1 MAGPKKGRW
10 LALWKKLRYY
20 IAATAVLVGAGIGFF
35 LFLRRILLV
44 NYQGLETLLAQNY
57 AAEVEGDLDIYK
69 ALIEM
74 ASDGVDARIEEGA
87 SAGELERWIGR
98 YSDRLQKIFGEDMVD
113 VYAVYDR
120 QILAANPW
128 EGDASYDYAS
138 TEWYQQAMAAGGEPI
153 ITDVYTDVI
162 YGRDVLTVAQQ
173 CVHSDTVVA
182 FDVFPENLAIDL
194 GQVEL
199 PEGASIFLCDGRRQV
214 LYARTDLDM
223 DDPAFPAYIA
233 SLQEGPRRA
242 VLRATTTLL
251 MTSTGCAAAHA
262 PGSPMGGWCSS
273 LCRWSGCCPS
283 CTCSPCCTGSFWRPG
298 ARGLRP
304 SSGAT
309 CGWTRW
315 WNAASRRSR
324 C

>member
-87 SAGELERWIGR
+87 SAGKLERWIGR

-138 TEWYQQAMAAGGEPI
+138 LDGVVSAGHG
-153 ITDVYTDVI
+153 
-162 YGRDVLTVAQQ
+162 G
-173 CVHSDTVVA
+173 
-182 FDVFPENLAIDL
+182 
-194 GQVEL
+194 
-199 PEGASIFLCDGRRQV
+199 GRRAHHHRR
-214 LYARTDLDM
+214 LHRCDL
-223 DDPAFPAYIA
+223 
-233 SLQEGPRRA
+233 
-242 VLRATTTLL
+242 
-251 MTSTGCAAAHA
+251 
-262 PGSPMGGWCSS
+262 
-273 LCRWSGCCPS
+273 
-283 CTCSPCCTGSFWRPG
+283 RPG
-298 ARGLRP
+298 RADGGPAVRPQRYRGGL
-304 SSGAT
+304 
-309 CGWTRW
+309 
-315 WNAASRRSR
+315 
-324 C
+324 